1 MRSRIA
7 VVMLVVAASACSAGS
22 TPPPTTSANPATQY
36 GQDVQKANQVADQLD
51 GREAELE
58 QVAADLG
65 G

>member
-22 TPPPTTSANPATQY
+22 TPPPSTAADPSTQY
-36 GQDVQKANQVADQLD
+36 GQDLQKTNQVADQLD

-58 QVAADLG
+58 QMVADLG

>member
-1 MRSRIA
+1 MQHAFPDLGVARASFGA
-7 VVMLVVAASACSAGS
+7 VG
-22 TPPPTTSANPATQY
+22 PPTTSANPATQY

-58 QVAADLG
+58 QVVADLG